1 MLGASQ
7 RLKSDALTAL
17 SGKRVRIFSHDDK
30 SGYSSTQRWA
40 NQLRNVD
47 AVVDAVSF
55 VGLIQTDGS
64 DVGDLNDLCNVH
76 ADVFEKHEEI
86 QNLVP

>member
-1 MLGASQ
+1 M
-7 RLKSDALTAL
+7 
-17 SGKRVRIFSHDDK
+17 
-30 SGYSSTQRWA
+30 
-40 NQLRNVD
+40 NVD